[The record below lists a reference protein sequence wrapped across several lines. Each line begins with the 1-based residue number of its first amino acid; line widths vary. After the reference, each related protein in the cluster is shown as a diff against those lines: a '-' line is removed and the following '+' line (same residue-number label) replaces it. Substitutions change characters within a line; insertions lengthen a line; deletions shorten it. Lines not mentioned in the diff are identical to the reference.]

1 MQRCLY
7 GLIIILISSSCS
19 TIQINYHRDR
29 ILKKYSDDYKIY
41 LDSSLIE
48 LKNYY
53 LDRNNVKSVVRDKS
67 KKAIYIDRDSMIEFL
82 EFKEYFLEIKNDRMV
97 ILNGIP
103 VESEKGKNLKVS
115 PKSLMEITVLKND
128 SINSQLFHRNYKDVI
143 IFRIQE

>member
-1 MQRCLY
+1 
-7 GLIIILISSSCS
+7 
-19 TIQINYHRDR
+19 
-29 ILKKYSDDYKIY
+29 
-41 LDSSLIE
+41 
-48 LKNYY
+48 
-53 LDRNNVKSVVRDKS
+53 
-67 KKAIYIDRDSMIEFL
+67 
-82 EFKEYFLEIKNDRMV
+82 MV